1 MASRSRGVPASGR
14 ARHPSS
20 TCSMRAR
27 YDSMRADSDV
37 IARESLGPGR
47 RAAVFGYAEGL
58 DTGLSVAF
66 QEDLDFLLG
75 RFQGS
80 LAVTRQFHA
89 ALESLESLFEWQI
102 ATLQALHQAFQLAQ
116 RAFKVR
122 CIGTWGRCLRIARQE
137 SSLKCVECILSGAP
151 RYTAGN
157 EPATWVD
164 DPAA

>member
-27 YDSMRADSDV
+27 YDSMRADSEV
-37 IARESLGPGR
+37 IAGESLGPCRG
-47 RAAVFGYAEGL
+47 AAVFGYAEGL
-58 DTGLSVAF
+58 ATGLSVAF

-89 ALESLESLFEWQI
+89 ALESFESLFERQV
-102 ATLQALHQAFQLAQ
+102 AALQTLHQAFQLAQ
-116 RAFKVR
+116 RALEVR
-122 CIGTWGRCLRIARQE
+122 CIGSLGRCLRIARQE
-137 SSLKCVECILSGAP
+137 SSLKWIECILNGAP

>member
-37 IARESLGPGR
+37 IAGESLGSGR
-47 RAAVFGYAEGL
+47 GAAVIGYAEGL
-58 DTGLSVAF
+58 GHLGLDTGLTAAF

-89 ALESLESLFEWQI
+89 ALESFESLFERQI
-102 ATLQALHQAFQLAQ
+102 
-116 RAFKVR
+116 
-122 CIGTWGRCLRIARQE
+122 
-137 SSLKCVECILSGAP
+137 
-151 RYTAGN
+151 
-157 EPATWVD
+157 
-164 DPAA
+164 